1 MIEVQQ
7 ATLFDYNV
15 LDIETRIF
23 VLEKAAVIQERLKR
37 TARDIIAI
45 GQDLIEV
52 KGNSWI
58 GYDLSLIWADKQRK
72 TL

>member
-52 KGNSWI
+52 KGKLEHGQFMDHGLDTI
-58 GYDLSLIWADKQRK
+58 
-72 TL
+72 